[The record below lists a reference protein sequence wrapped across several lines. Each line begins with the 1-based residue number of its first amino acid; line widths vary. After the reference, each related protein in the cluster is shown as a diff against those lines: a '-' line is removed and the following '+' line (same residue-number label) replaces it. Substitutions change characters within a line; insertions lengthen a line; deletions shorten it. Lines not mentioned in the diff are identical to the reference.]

1 MPKKFPTGGLLFGVI
16 DLCYRTKGIL
26 SEQQIAHAKSLPRD
40 RWTMEGMREAKA
52 RLKRWQQST
61 HGPFQIAYS
70 PCQPLMRKP

>member
-52 RLKRWQQST
+52 RLKR
-61 HGPFQIAYS
+61 
-70 PCQPLMRKP
+70 